1 MLVTNTSGLHI
12 PHHDYLSISPIAAM
26 ITRSI
31 SITILLNKITL
42 DGLLHP

>member
-31 SITILLNKITL
+31 TILLNKITL